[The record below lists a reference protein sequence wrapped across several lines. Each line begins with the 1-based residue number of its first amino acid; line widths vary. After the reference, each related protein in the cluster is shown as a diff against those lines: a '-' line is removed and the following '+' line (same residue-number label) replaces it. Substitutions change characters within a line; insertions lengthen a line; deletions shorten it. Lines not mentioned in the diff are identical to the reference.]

1 MSDRPRHAKIL
12 RFELG
17 GCGVTSGSATWRRCS
32 SCKTDIGFRQPYWV
46 CNVSTCNRKR
56 TGLVFCSVSCWDA
69 HLPLVRHRE
78 SWALERTSPSA
89 AEWERERA
97 AQSTSGRSAATR
109 SSAPTRFEAPR
120 EPRRIV
126 SSPAKP
132 ALAPEPPAEILVVA
146 SKLKSYV
153 RARSGMNTSDRVMDL
168 LSDRLRRLCDAAIQN
183 ARRAER
189 KTVLDRDFE

>member
-1 MSDRPRHAKIL
+1 VS
-12 RFELG
+12 G
-17 GCGVTSGSATWRRCS
+17 GSGTWRRCS
-32 SCKTDIGFRQPYWV
+32 SCKADIGFEQQYWV

-78 SWALERTSPSA
+78 SWALERTAPSA

-97 AQSTSGRSAATR
+97 AQPASGPAAAKRSD
-109 SSAPTRFEAPR
+109 APR

-126 SSPAKP
+126 APGPRAAQAAEPAR
-132 ALAPEPPAEILVVA
+132 EILVVA

-153 RARSGMNTSDRVMDL
+153 RARSGMNTSDRVMSV
-168 LSDRLRRLCDAAIQN
+168 LSDRLRELCDAAIQN

>member
-1 MSDRPRHAKIL
+1 
-12 RFELG
+12 
-17 GCGVTSGSATWRRCS
+17 
-32 SCKTDIGFRQPYWV
+32 V

-97 AQSTSGRSAATR
+97 AQSTSGRSAATRSSAPTRTSAATR